1 MDTLKKLINTFAYVI
16 AGTTLCTALF
26 ITIFVPGL
34 ALHISLLWE
43 MIAVSA
49 VCSLGNFIYYYKKV
63 LSKRQMRFRIICH
76 YLYINAVV
84 MGSGYLFEWMTPG
97 LIIEFLVMLL
107 LIAVVYVIIAM
118 VTFRQ
123 EAKVADILNRQ
134 LRKQFPQQEEEEE

>member
-1 MDTLKKLINTFAYVI
+1 METVKKLLQTFAYVL

-26 ITIFVPGL
+26 ITIFIPNEDL
-34 ALHISLLWE
+34 NISLLWQ
-43 MIAVSA
+43 MIIVSA
-49 VCSLGNFIYYYKKV
+49 ICSLGNLVYYYKRV

-97 LIIEFLVMLL
+97 LILEFLVMLL

-123 EAKVADILNRQ
+123 EAKVAEILNRQ